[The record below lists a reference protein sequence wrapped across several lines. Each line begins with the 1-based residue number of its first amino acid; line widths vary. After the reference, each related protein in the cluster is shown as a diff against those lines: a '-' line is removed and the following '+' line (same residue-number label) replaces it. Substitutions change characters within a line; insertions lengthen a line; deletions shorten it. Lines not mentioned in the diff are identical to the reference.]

1 MINLYEKNTT
11 NFNNNGVATFE
22 PTECKFSASIND
34 VWKLEATI
42 PYDQE
47 GKYKLFT
54 NDMIIKVNDMDGVAE
69 QSAMQL
75 FRIYDYKKQ
84 DNSVYVL
91 AYPIG
96 LDARFDAFIQSLDLR
111 GLPANSAISALS
123 GVSDRYT
130 VTTNKNNLPVKLSEE
145 SGLYRYTNLIAAL
158 NGDGGF
164 TSLWGG
170 EICYDNN
177 TIKVNNA
184 LGSDNGAEV
193 RYGKNL
199 TSMTYDRDTSNV
211 ITRLFPISND
221 GEWLNHVE
229 AYKIANTAYVDSP
242 KINNYPIPHG
252 YAVTAPYTLVQ
263 LSDNKSAEYTLSTQ
277 ILNDISDMVGTKVH
291 EITDD
296 YLSTTGMNWAAEWI
310 KMFYPLTM
318 DSDGTEGFAERIGR
332 LVTVDCASAS
342 SANLIKKGITAGFK
356 GYFDSISAKRSWHK
370 DGNNYICWQNEDIS
384 WHMVDAWAKDGT
396 TWRRIGTNGVHQK
409 GINATAKETD
419 FKWFQPDK
427 TTYKRY
433 GWKKKNYYIHA
444 SEANGYVMHQLNGV
458 WYVFDYDGQ
467 GFKGTEFLNKSF
479 VGLPNGFASLYDA
492 IVDVIRPYVS
502 TWEGQLYNLLYTQMT
517 AYCNN
522 MFSSQKIDD
531 PVTNVTVN
539 LVDLSRTT
547 EYKNYQS
554 LVKVRLG
561 DTVRCIN
568 YKTGI
573 ASTERAIAIEY
584 DVLRKC
590 NTSVTLGIASNTVIS
605 ILSSFGSDNGV
616 RTAEEETVVETP
628 TAGVKDVY
636 VNGESVVM
644 GGIASIDLDFDSGL
658 RYFIE
663 TENALFGSND
673 YMELIRDGRYT
684 FTKGS
689 EKTITIVDERNSETH
704 WTQTDITV
712 KPYFDDS
719 YTNDS
724 DDVFVIAYV
733 PQTMNPDMT
742 YPMRI
747 SNIQND
753 TGYGGILILTNHE
766 EAIHNFRISGTY
778 SSYNYDTGDRT
789 STSGTDFIYYPL
801 QDEAY
806 EYTTLYTE
814 QGRELFYGAPVK
826 YAGTHIEIDEESWYG
841 LFIWK
846 AGNQINRCDFPS
858 IKEYIPK
865 ADLPHASGNV
875 IPYQTLAEFVE
886 QAVKVW
892 KPANGSVNGIG
903 KANNLAFFAG
913 GDDEYGHNAPIKIFT
928 DGTYEGLDKVE
939 DVKIGN
945 VSIVEDKIAEIPST
959 YFIRDVRINNTSIA
973 EEKADGR
980 NTSAIVNIGLKDNI
994 TTDSWRNMFVGSMET
1009 VVFSSELT
1017 SWYINN
1023 QSNITVSKTV
1033 RPLYRSDNPNEDF
1046 ISFDINSSPRTNTSV
1061 CAIYKTLI
1069 HKKLSRIKN
1078 FHIFVKAYGP
1088 GETSEAPTLDEG
1100 AKLVIALSTDYVEG
1114 ITDVNNLTGII
1125 SQETYTSVTLHSYH
1139 WTYDSVIS
1147 KMTTKVSPFNNVNLS
1162 STNSDVYLYIFSDL
1176 LNLDIEFSR
1185 VDIVKPWA
1193 ESRILSSGGSSSLE
1207 AVEKTQAQYDA
1218 LPLSEKED
1226 PNKIYFIKD

>member
-1 MINLYEKNTT
+1 MINLYAKNTT

-42 PYDQE
+42 PYDKE
-47 GKYKLFT
+47 GKYKLFS
-54 NDMIIKVNDMDGVAE
+54 NDMIIKVTDMDGVAE
-69 QSAMQL
+69 QSASQL

-84 DNSVYVL
+84 DSSVYVL
-91 AYPIG
+91 AYPVG

-170 EICYDNN
+170 EICYDNT

-211 ITRLFPISND
+211 VTRLFPISND

-229 AYKIANTAYVDSP
+229 AYKIANTAYVDSS
-242 KINNYPIPHG
+242 KINNYPIPHS

-291 EITDD
+291 ELTDD

-332 LVTVDCASAS
+332 LVTANCASAS

-356 GYFDSISAKRSWHK
+356 GYFDSITAKRSWHK

-409 GINATAKETD
+409 GINATAKESD
-419 FKWFQPDK
+419 FKWFAPDK
-427 TTYKRY
+427 ATYKRY
-433 GWKKKNYYIHA
+433 GYKKKNYYIHA
-444 SEANGYVMHQLNGV
+444 SESNGYVMHQLNGV
-458 WYVFDYDGQ
+458 WYVFDYEGQ
-467 GFKGTEFLNKSF
+467 GYKGTEFLNKSF

-492 IVDVIRPYVS
+492 IVDVLRPYIS

-522 MFSSQKIDD
+522 MFASQKIDD

-539 LVDLSRTT
+539 LVDLSQTT
-547 EYKNYQS
+547 EYQNYQS

-573 ASTERAIAIEY
+573 TSTERAIAIEY

-590 NTSVTLGIASNTVIS
+590 NTSVTLGTASNTVIS

-616 RTAEEETVVETP
+616 RTATEETVVETP

-644 GGIASIDLDFDSGL
+644 GGIASIDLDLDSGL
-658 RYFIE
+658 KYFVE
-663 TENALFGSND
+663 TENAFYGSND
-673 YMELIRDGRYT
+673 YMEFIKDGRYAPDV
-684 FTKGS
+684 GGLIY
-689 EKTITIVDERNSETH
+689 ENENDNYITQVGVTLFPNHIRIE
-704 WTQTDITV
+704 
-712 KPYFDDS
+712 DD
-719 YTNDS
+719 NRA
-724 DDVFVIAYV
+724 VIAYV
-733 PQTMNPDMT
+733 PQTMSPDDS
-742 YPMRI
+742 YPLRI
-747 SNIQND
+747 ANIQYNSS
-753 TGYGGILILTNHE
+753 GYGAILLLSNYIEFFNDLE
-766 EAIHNFRISGTY
+766 VLGTY
-778 SSYNYDTGDRT
+778 YSRNKSTGQESSSTGLGSIET
-789 STSGTDFIYYPL
+789 FPA
-801 QDEAY
+801 EH
-806 EYTTLYTE
+806 ETTMICHVYTE
-814 QGRELFYGAPVK
+814 QGSEMFYNA
-826 YAGTHIEIDEESWYG
+826 YICFASAEIEIDDETWYG

-846 AGNQINRCDFPS
+846 NGTIFNKSNYTS
-858 IKEYIPK
+858 IQDYLPK
-865 ADLPHASGNV
+865 SRLPHSGGNV
-875 IPYQTLAEFVE
+875 VPYATLTEFVE
-886 QAVKVW
+886 QVIPLW
-892 KPANGSVNGIG
+892 NPADGSCNGIG

-913 GDDEYGHNAPIKIFT
+913 ADDEYGTNAPVKIFT
-928 DGTYEGLDKVE
+928 DGSYIGLDKIE
-939 DVKIGN
+939 DFKVGN
-945 VSIVEDKIAEIPST
+945 VSYVTNKIAQFPLH
-959 YFIRDVRINNTSIA
+959 YFVKDVRVNNTSI
-973 EEKADGR
+973 
-980 NTSAIVNIGLKDNI
+980 TSSVSESGNNYTIATIGLKDNI
-994 TTDSWRNMFVGSMET
+994 AMDKFHNLFVGSIQKHY
-1009 VVFSSELT
+1009 FSHALSD
-1017 SWYINN
+1017 WGFDA
-1023 QSNITVSKTV
+1023 QSGITVSTAE
-1033 RPLYRSDNPNEDF
+1033 RSLYSGANPVNDL
-1046 ISFDINSSPRTNTSV
+1046 ITMTINNNTHNSTNV
-1061 CAIYKTLI
+1061 GAVYKTAI
-1069 HKKLSRIKN
+1069 SQKLSWIRN
-1078 FHIFVKAYGP
+1078 MVLYLEAYENGSAQAESYDP
-1088 GETSEAPTLDEG
+1088 GLDEG
-1100 AKLVIALSTDYVEG
+1100 AQIHVALSTDYVETDIIG
-1114 ITDVNNLTGII
+1114 GLTNIIKQITYSRSDISSVDWNYDVII
-1125 SQETYTSVTLHSYH
+1125 
-1139 WTYDSVIS
+1139 D
-1147 KMTTKVSPFNNVNLS
+1147 KMAARLFPFMDVDLS
-1162 STNSDVYLYIFSDL
+1162 DIDDDVYLYVFSNK
-1176 LNLDIEFSR
+1176 LNI
-1185 VDIVKPWA
+1185 DIVFGRPNDLYKFYA
-1193 ESRILSSGGSSSLE
+1193 ESRILSSGGGGSSLM
-1207 AVEKTQAQYDA
+1207 AIEKTQAQYDA